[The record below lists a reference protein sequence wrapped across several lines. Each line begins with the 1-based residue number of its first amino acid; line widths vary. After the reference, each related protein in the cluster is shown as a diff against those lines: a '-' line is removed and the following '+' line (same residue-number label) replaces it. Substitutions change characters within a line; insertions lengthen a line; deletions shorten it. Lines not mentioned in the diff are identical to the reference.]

1 MVVTGNRMTTIEKM
15 NEAMLICLE
24 YPPFQ
29 NWADE
34 SFCRMSDFVDGH
46 RNVPKEDFH
55 LGTGAG
61 EILELFIDD
70 MHTVL
75 TSIERINDV

>member
-1 MVVTGNRMTTIEKM
+1 MTVVEKM

-46 RNVPKEDFH
+46 RNVPREDFH
-55 LGTGAG
+55 LGTSPA
-61 EILELFIDD
+61 EILEMFIDD

-75 TSIERINDV
+75 TDAEKRKDR

>member
-1 MVVTGNRMTTIEKM
+1 MTVVEKM
-15 NEAMLICLE
+15 NEALLMCLE
-24 YPPFQ
+24 CPPFQ

-34 SFCRMSDFVDGH
+34 SFRRMSDFVDGH

-55 LGTGAG
+55 LGTSTG

-70 MHTVL
+70 MYTALKDVK
-75 TSIERINDV
+75 ERKG